1 MQEVIKVQ
9 VSSITYWSSF
19 TILYCALAQLFK
31 CFFFCVSCGV
41 FWCEMVLPILIGSG
55 VTLVALSLQSAV
67 RAWNV
72 YKTLSPIAIA
82 KLNGIYV
89 KETHNLQTDL
99 KFQSNRLSPQL
110 RQQLEQYYGGFHGN
124 MNESE
129 ALLILNISS
138 DEIRSL
144 DKTMLKQKYRKAL
157 IQNHPDK
164 GGSPFLTAKINEA
177 RELLSKS
184 MLLRRDWN
192 HICYIYLDICSIYCY
207 YYYYFLDG
215 HFIIFQISLKSIF

>member
-1 MQEVIKVQ
+1 
-9 VSSITYWSSF
+9 
-19 TILYCALAQLFK
+19 
-31 CFFFCVSCGV
+31 
-41 FWCEMVLPILIGSG
+41 MVLPILIGSG

-184 MLLRRDWN
+184 MLLRRD
-192 HICYIYLDICSIYCY
+192 
-207 YYYYFLDG
+207 
-215 HFIIFQISLKSIF
+215 

>member
-1 MQEVIKVQ
+1 
-9 VSSITYWSSF
+9 
-19 TILYCALAQLFK
+19 
-31 CFFFCVSCGV
+31 
-41 FWCEMVLPILIGSG
+41 MVLPILIGSG
-55 VTLVALSLQSAV
+55 VTLFAVSLQSAI

-99 KFQSNRLSPQL
+99 KFQSNRLNPIL
-110 RQQLEQYYGGFHGN
+110 RQQLEQYYGGFHSN

-138 DEIRSL
+138 HEIKAL
-144 DKTMLKQKYRKAL
+144 DKAMLKQKYRNAL

-184 MLLRRDWN
+184 ILVRKD
-192 HICYIYLDICSIYCY
+192 
-207 YYYYFLDG
+207 
-215 HFIIFQISLKSIF
+215 

>member
-1 MQEVIKVQ
+1 
-9 VSSITYWSSF
+9 
-19 TILYCALAQLFK
+19 
-31 CFFFCVSCGV
+31 
-41 FWCEMVLPILIGSG
+41 MVLPILIGSG
-55 VTLVALSLQSAV
+55 VTLFAVSLQSAI

-99 KFQSNRLSPQL
+99 KFQSNRLNPIL
-110 RQQLEQYYGGFHGN
+110 RQQLEQYHGGFHSN

-138 DEIRSL
+138 HEIKAL
-144 DKTMLKQKYRKAL
+144 DKAMLKQKYRNAL

-184 MLLRRDWN
+184 ILVRKD
-192 HICYIYLDICSIYCY
+192 
-207 YYYYFLDG
+207 
-215 HFIIFQISLKSIF
+215 